1 MCVFFLCV
9 NGVHIQN
16 LSYRCHRIILQSLFS
31 PSTMWGQRIE
41 IRSHQVCRQG
51 PLFTEI
57 SGQTY
62 MTSNNSGNTVFPSM
76 WVIWI
81 SPLWWVPCS
90 PIPYSIN
97 IYSAFLR
104 GDWLSFYNNKHPWN
118 RLVFITPT
126 ELWV

>member
-1 MCVFFLCV
+1 MFFLCV

-16 LSYRCHRIILQSLFS
+16 LSYRCQDNSTEFVLSFHYVGPMYWNQVTPSLQTRAF
-31 PSTMWGQRIE
+31 
-41 IRSHQVCRQG
+41 
-51 PLFTEI
+51 FTEI

-97 IYSAFLR
+97 ICSAFLR